1 MKTKKITLCA
11 ILSAVAIVFGYI
23 ESLFP
28 IPVPIPGVKWGLG
41 NIVILIALYILDKK
55 YAFFIMLIKV
65 MVTSLLFSS
74 PSIFIYSLFGGIFSF
89 NIMVLLK
96 KLNLHLI
103 NVSIGGGIFHNIGQL
118 VAAGIMM
125 KTITVFSY
133 LPVLIVS
140 GVISALVTGFCSKII
155 LKRIE
160 KITD

>member
-1 MKTKKITLCA
+1 MKTKKLALCA

-28 IPVPIPGVKWGLG
+28 VPVSIPGVKWGLG
-41 NIVILIALYILDKK
+41 NIVVLIALYILDKK

-74 PSIFIYSLFGGIFSF
+74 PSVFIYSLFGGIFSF
-89 NIMVLLK
+89 NIMILLK

-125 KTITVFSY
+125 NTITVFSY
-133 LPVLIVS
+133 LPVLIIS
-140 GVISALVTGFCSKII
+140 GVITALVTGFCSLII
-155 LKRIE
+155 LKRC
-160 KITD
+160 DFLF